1 MFLLFYEYHSGLL
14 SLFTGVDMDG
24 DELFSTLQYSLI
36 LFFKKKRIQL
46 TLWFALYSTRIT
58 MIIIIN
64 YCYLLVGKYTIVYT
78 PT

>member
-36 LFFKKKRIQL
+36 LFFKKAHTAIVVCTIQ
-46 TLWFALYSTRIT
+46 YK
-58 MIIIIN
+58 N
-64 YCYLLVGKYTIVYT
+64 HYHDYCYLLVGTYTIVYT
-78 PT
+78 PN